1 MTNAFALPN
10 TGAPIE
16 GNVLPL
22 PVVCGNPKEI
32 IDGVDLLM
40 SAGFCKIDEFSG
52 VVGVVVVMTVGLATV
67 GNVNDGDVAEKQ
79 NPPSRGT
86 ESVDVLVV

>member
-10 TGAPIE
+10 TGAPNE

-22 PVVCGNPKEI
+22 PVDCGNPKEI
-32 IDGVDLLM
+32 VGVVFLF
-40 SAGFCKIDEFSG
+40 STRFCKIGEFS
-52 VVGVVVVMTVGLATV
+52 VVAVAIGLATV
-67 GNVNDGDVAEKQ
+67 GNVNDGVVAEKQ

-86 ESVDVLVV
+86 ESLVVLVV